1 MKITYR
7 TKEESNRRQE
17 EAFLR
22 LSPAERMM
30 AFFEL
35 SRRIARFPV
44 QYTDES
50 RQKGNFIIE
59 SPSHGKAVEGEH

>member
-1 MKITYR
+1 MEISYR
-7 TKEESNRRQE
+7 TKEESNREQE

-44 QYTDES
+44 QHTDEA
-50 RQKGNFIIE
+50 RRKGNFVIE
-59 SPSHGKAVEGEH
+59 RPSHEKAAKGEH